1 MKTTLLCV
9 LIAALGAACLQRADR
24 APPASDTSAV
34 PNSTATPAA
43 PAPAAAPTLPP
54 SPGATKL
61 TVVEGFLTPESVL
74 HDPVQDIYFVSNI
87 NGSPTAKDN
96 NGFISRVR
104 PDGAVENLKF
114 IEGGHGGVTLNAPKG
129 LAIRGDT
136 LWVADIDV
144 VRAFDAKTG
153 APRDSVSMASLGAV
167 FLNDIAIA
175 QTGALYI
182 TDTGIRFDDVGNVLH
197 PGPDRIFRVGTDRQV
212 TVAVRGDTLGRPN
225 GITLDSVG
233 KRFIVVQFGGRSILA
248 WKPGDKAPS
257 VIAKGPG
264 GFDGVEIAGSRV
276 LVSSWS
282 DSTVSS
288 YETGQEVKVIAGVPS
303 PADIGYDGKR
313 HRVLI
318 PVFSGNRVEI
328 WQLPRDNC
336 GLRICNC
343 GFGVLSIRIQ
353 QSEIRDLEYGRTAYF
368 TRPQPL
374 QRLVRPLER
383 VRLDLGAHG
392 DPRRE
397 RQKLLAVLACEVRHR
412 TDHPLSP

>member
-24 APPASDTSAV
+24 APPAADAAAV
-34 PNSTATPAA
+34 PESAATPAA

-54 SPGATKL
+54 RPGATKVG
-61 TVVEGFLTPESVL
+61 VVEGFLTPESVL
-74 HDPVQDIYFVSNI
+74 YDPAQDIYFVSNI
-87 NGSPTAKDN
+87 NGGPTAKDN

-114 IEGGHGGVTLNAPKG
+114 IEGGHSGVTLNAPKG

-136 LWVADIDV
+136 LWVADVDV

-153 APRDSVSMASLGAV
+153 VPRDSVSLAGLGAV

-182 TDTGIRFDDVGNVLH
+182 TDTGIRFDDVGNALH
-197 PGPDRIFRVGTDRQV
+197 PGPDRIFRVGSDRQV

-233 KRFIVVQFGGRSILA
+233 KRFIVVQCGRRSGLA
-248 WKPGDKAPS
+248 WTAGDKRPS
-257 VIAKGPG
+257 GRAKGPG
-264 GFDGVEIAGSRV
+264 GFDGVEIAGGRM

-288 YETGQEVKVIAGVPS
+288 YETGQEVKVITGVPS
-303 PADIGYDGKR
+303 PARSAERRVGK
-313 HRVLI
+313 
-318 PVFSGNRVEI
+318 
-328 WQLPRDNC
+328 
-336 GLRICNC
+336 
-343 GFGVLSIRIQ
+343 
-353 QSEIRDLEYGRTAYF
+353 
-368 TRPQPL
+368 
-374 QRLVRPLER
+374 
-383 VRLDLGAHG
+383 
-392 DPRRE
+392 
-397 RQKLLAVLACEVRHR
+397 
-412 TDHPLSP
+412 

>member
-1 MKTTLLCV
+1 MKTTLLCL

-34 PNSTATPAA
+34 RETTATPSPAT
-43 PAPAAAPTLPP
+43 PAPAAAPAAAPA
-54 SPGATKL
+54 PGATKL
-61 TVVEGFLTPESVL
+61 AVVEGFLTPESVL

-87 NGSPTAKDN
+87 NGGPTAKDN

-136 LWVADIDV
+136 LWVADIDM
-144 VRAFDAKTG
+144 VRSFDAKTG
-153 APRDSVSMASLGAV
+153 APRDSVSLAGLGAV

-182 TDTGIRFDDVGNVLH
+182 TDTGIRFDDVGNMLH
-197 PGPDRIFRVGTDRQV
+197 PGPDRIFRIGSDRQV

-233 KRFIVVQFGGRSILA
+233 KRFIVVQFGGRSVLA

-264 GFDGVEIAGSRV
+264 GFDGVEIAGSRL
-276 LVSSWS
+276 LVSSWT

-288 YETGQEVKVIAGVPS
+288 YETGQEVKVITGVPS
-303 PADIGYDGKR
+303 PADIGYDAKR
-313 HRVLI
+313 KRVLI

-328 WQLPRDNC
+328 WQLP
-336 GLRICNC
+336 
-343 GFGVLSIRIQ
+343 
-353 QSEIRDLEYGRTAYF
+353 
-368 TRPQPL
+368 
-374 QRLVRPLER
+374 
-383 VRLDLGAHG
+383 
-392 DPRRE
+392 
-397 RQKLLAVLACEVRHR
+397 
-412 TDHPLSP
+412 